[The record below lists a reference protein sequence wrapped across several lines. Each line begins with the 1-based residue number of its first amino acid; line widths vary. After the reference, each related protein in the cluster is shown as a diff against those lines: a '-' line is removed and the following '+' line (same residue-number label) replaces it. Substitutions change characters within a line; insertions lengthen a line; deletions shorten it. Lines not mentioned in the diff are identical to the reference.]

1 MKRLKIICIA
11 DRPRGVER
19 GVWASEH
26 EVVYCWWLMVE
37 DSEQNI
43 KDSELGE
50 GTVDV
55 ALSSAPFRIEGEV
68 AGDL

>member
-1 MKRLKIICIA
+1 
-11 DRPRGVER
+11 
-19 GVWASEH
+19 
-26 EVVYCWWLMVE
+26 VVYCWWLMVE